1 MGANASTDHATS
13 NGYNKH
19 TFVYGSSHGKA
30 SQVIEFHSSARW
42 KAHFDASKG
51 TTKLMVVD
59 FTASWC
65 GPCKLMEPMI
75 NDLAT
80 KCTDIEFIK
89 IDVDELE
96 DVAKTFGVEAM
107 PTFLLIKNGIV
118 VDKVVGAKKDE
129 LQKKIELHRN

>member
-51 TTKLMVVD
+51 TTKL
-59 FTASWC
+59 
-65 GPCKLMEPMI
+65 
-75 NDLAT
+75 
-80 KCTDIEFIK
+80 
-89 IDVDELE
+89 